1 MQEKEIDGKAI
12 WSYGNPEAEKVLIQ
26 LVGEHEI
33 SGIEQEFHAIQDRT
47 SEEFYMIAWRVNN
60 WNDELSPWKAPPA
73 FGEEGFGDGASEHFR
88 KNIGVLF

>member
-33 SGIEQEFHAIQDRT
+33 SGIEQEFHSRQNFRRILYDCL
-47 SEEFYMIAWRVNN
+47 E
-60 WNDELSPWKAPPA
+60 
-73 FGEEGFGDGASEHFR
+73 GE
-88 KNIGVLF
+88 